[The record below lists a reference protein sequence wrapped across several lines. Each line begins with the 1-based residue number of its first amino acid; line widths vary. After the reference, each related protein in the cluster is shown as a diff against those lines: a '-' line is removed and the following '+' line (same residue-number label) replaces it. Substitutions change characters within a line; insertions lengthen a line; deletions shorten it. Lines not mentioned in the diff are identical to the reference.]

1 MRPALLSCWASA
13 VALASLGS
21 AWANSSGGPPMTTGG
36 PFPGETLCT
45 RCHQGSEANSGAGTL
60 ALLIE
65 GNPASEYAYTP
76 GETVSMIVEFSDP
89 DAARVGFQLT
99 VRSDDGCGQPG
110 SLAAGS
116 STAGSRVRVVAG
128 DCSSSANEVAWATHR
143 RPQNGSSA
151 RFEVAW
157 TAPAESAGP
166 VTVAV
171 AVNGANG
178 DASLQGDKIY
188 SLQTTLQ
195 HSVAPTDPPTIS
207 SGRVIL
213 ADLFSGTTTGAPG
226 AIASASGT
234 DFTSQGTNATGTL
247 DVEGRLA
254 TVLDGSCLEVNSK
267 RAPLFQ
273 VTAERVTFQIPHS
286 AGLGDSTVQ
295 FLRGCDS
302 ADAVRSNA
310 AAFDIA
316 AVQPVFFLFTD
327 DPPAIAA
334 LHTDMALVGEE
345 GAIPGRESR
354 PAVAGDV
361 VTLFGTG
368 FGLVA
373 PHLATGEF
381 AWEAAPVATPSV
393 RALIGEIEVPQENI
407 LYAGAAPSAAGLY
420 QLSVQVPDNVAA
432 GTHGF
437 TLMLDGVSSP
447 SGPKLTVAVPEAE
460 PAEIVPCEV
469 DMVVGPGG
477 SCKAS
482 VAGNEAILTVDE
494 EGQACIAVLG
504 FNLCG
509 NTASEINARITVY
522 GGQLAKNADG
532 TWTIVKLP

>member
-1 MRPALLSCWASA
+1 MRSALLFRWAA
-13 VALASLGS
+13 AIALASLGNAS
-21 AWANSSGGPPMTTGG
+21 ANSSGGPPLTTGG

-45 RCHQGSEANSGAGTL
+45 RCHQGSEANSGAGAL
-60 ALLIE
+60 ALLIG

-89 DAARVGFQLT
+89 DAARVGFQLS

-116 STAGSRVRVVAG
+116 SAAGSKVKVVSG
-128 DCSSSANEVAWATHR
+128 NCGSGANEVAWATHR
-143 RPQNGSSA
+143 RPENGSSA

-157 TAPAESAGP
+157 TAPAASAGP

-188 SLQTTLQ
+188 TLQTTLQ
-195 HSVAPTDPPTIS
+195 HSVAPTDPPMIS
-207 SGRVIL
+207 SGGVIL
-213 ADLFSGTTTGAPG
+213 ADLFSGTATGAPG

-234 DFTSQGTNATGTL
+234 HFTSQGTNATGTL
-247 DVEGRLA
+247 DVAGRLA
-254 TVLDGSCLEVNSK
+254 IVLDGSCLEVNSK

-273 VTAERVTFQIPHS
+273 VTAERVTFQIPAN
-286 AGLGDSTVQ
+286 AGLGDAMVQ
-295 FLRGCDS
+295 FLRGCDG
-302 ADAVRSNA
+302 ADAVRSNS

-316 AVQPVFFLFTD
+316 AVQPVFFLFSD
-327 DPPAIAA
+327 DPPALAA
-334 LHTDMALVGEE
+334 LHPDMALVGEE

-368 FGLVA
+368 FGPVSPPLW
-373 PHLATGEF
+373 TGEF
-381 AWEAAPVATPSV
+381 AWEAAPLATTSV
-393 RALIGEIEVPQENI
+393 RALIGAIEVPRENI
-407 LYAGAAPSAAGLY
+407 LYAGAAPSAPGLY
-420 QLSVQVPDNVAA
+420 QLSVLVPDNVAA

-447 SGPKLTVAVPEAE
+447 SGPKLTVAVPESE

-469 DMVVGPGG
+469 DMVLGPGG
-477 SCKAS
+477 SCKAT
-482 VAGNEAILTVDE
+482 VVGNEAILTIDDE
-494 EGQACIAVLG
+494 GRACIAVLG

-509 NTASEINARITVY
+509 TTASEINARIAVY

-532 TWTIVKLP
+532 TWKVVKVP

>member
-1 MRPALLSCWASA
+1 MRLALGFCWAA
-13 VALASLGS
+13 VVALASLGT
-21 AWANSSGGPPMTTGG
+21 AWANSSGGPPLTTGG

-89 DAARVGFQLT
+89 DAARTGFQLT

-116 STAGSRVRVVAG
+116 SAAGSKVRVVSG
-128 DCSSSANEVAWATHR
+128 NCGSGANEVAWATHR
-143 RPQNGSSA
+143 RPENGSSA

-157 TAPAESAGP
+157 TAPAASAGP

-188 SLQTTLQ
+188 TLQTTLQ
-195 HSVAPTDPPTIS
+195 HSVAPTDPPMIS
-207 SGRVIL
+207 SGGVIL
-213 ADLFSGTTTGAPG
+213 ADLFSGTATGAPG

-234 DFTSQGTNATGTL
+234 HFTSQGTNATGTL
-247 DVEGRLA
+247 DVAGRLA

-273 VTAERVTFQIPHS
+273 VTAEKVTFQIPVN
-286 AGLGDSTVQ
+286 AGLGDATVQ
-295 FLRGCDS
+295 FLRGCDG

-316 AVQPVFFLFTD
+316 AVQPVFFLFSD
-327 DPPAIAA
+327 DPPALAA
-334 LHTDMALVGEE
+334 LHPDMALVGEE

-368 FGLVA
+368 FGPVSPPLW
-373 PHLATGEF
+373 TGEF
-381 AWEAAPVATPSV
+381 AWEAAPLATTSV
-393 RALIGEIEVPQENI
+393 RALIGAIEVPRENI
-407 LYAGAAPSAAGLY
+407 LYAGAAPSAPGLY

-447 SGPKLTVAVPEAE
+447 SGPQLTVAVPVSE

-469 DMVVGPGG
+469 DMVLGPGG
-477 SCKAS
+477 SCKAT
-482 VAGNEAILTVDE
+482 VVGNEAILTIDDE
-494 EGQACIAVLG
+494 GRACIAVLG

-509 NTASEINARITVY
+509 TTASEINARIAVY

-532 TWTIVKLP
+532 TWKVVKVP

>member
-1 MRPALLSCWASA
+1 MQRALRFCWAAA

-21 AWANSSGGPPMTTGG
+21 VWANSSGGPPMTTGG

-60 ALLIE
+60 ALLID

-76 GETVSMIVEFSDP
+76 GETVSLIVEFSDA

-99 VRSDDGCGQPG
+99 VRSEDGCGQPG

-116 STAGSRVRVVAG
+116 SAAGSRVRIVSG
-128 DCSSSANEVAWATHR
+128 NCGSNANEVTWATHR
-143 RPQNGSSA
+143 RPENGSSA

-188 SLQTTLQ
+188 SLQATLQ
-195 HSVAPTDPPTIS
+195 HSVAPSDPPLIS
-207 SGRVIL
+207 SGGVVL

-247 DVEGRLA
+247 DIAGRLA

-273 VTAERVTFQIPHS
+273 LTPERVTFQIPVN
-286 AGLGDSTVQ
+286 AGLGDSKVQ
-295 FLRGCDS
+295 FLRGCDGT
-302 ADAVRSNA
+302 DAVRSNA
-310 AAFDIA
+310 ADFDIA

-334 LHTDMALVGEE
+334 LHADMALVGEE
-345 GAIPGRESR
+345 GALPGRTSR

-368 FGLVA
+368 FGPVSPPLG
-373 PHLATGEF
+373 TGEF
-381 AWEAAPVATPSV
+381 AWEAAPLATTSV

-420 QLSVQVPDNVAA
+420 QLSVRVPDNVAA

-437 TLMLDGVSSP
+437 KLMLDGVSSP
-447 SGPKLTVAVPEAE
+447 SGPKLTVAVPKSE
-460 PAEIVPCEV
+460 PKEIVPCEV

-477 SCKAS
+477 SCKTT
-482 VAGNEAILTVDE
+482 VVGNEAVLTVDE

-509 NTASEINARITVY
+509 NTAGELNARIVVY
-522 GGQLAKNADG
+522 GGQLEKNEDG
-532 TWTIVKLP
+532 TWKIVKLP

>member
-1 MRPALLSCWASA
+1 MQRALRFCWAAA

-76 GETVSMIVEFSDP
+76 GETVSMIVEFSDS

-116 STAGSRVRVVAG
+116 SAAGSRVRIVSG
-128 DCSSSANEVAWATHR
+128 NCSSSASEVTWATHR
-143 RPQNGSSA
+143 RPENGSSA

-195 HSVAPTDPPTIS
+195 HDVAPADPPVIS
-207 SGRVIL
+207 SGGVVL
-213 ADLFSGTTTGAPG
+213 ADLFSGTATGAPG

-247 DVEGRLA
+247 DVAGRLA

-273 VTAERVTFQIPHS
+273 VTAERVTFQIPVN
-286 AGLGDSTVQ
+286 AGLGDSKVQ
-295 FLRGCDS
+295 FLRGCDG

-310 AAFDIA
+310 AAFDMA
-316 AVQPVFFLFTD
+316 SVQPVLFLFSD
-327 DPPAIAA
+327 DPPALAA
-334 LHTDMALVGEE
+334 LHADMALVGEE
-345 GAIPGRESR
+345 GAVPGRESR

-368 FGLVA
+368 FGPVS
-373 PHLATGEF
+373 PPLATGEF
-381 AWEAAPVATPSV
+381 AWEAAPLATTSV
-393 RALIGEIEVPQENI
+393 RALIGEIEVPRENI

-432 GTHGF
+432 GTHEF
-437 TLMLDGVSSP
+437 KLMLDGVSSP
-447 SGPKLTVAVPEAE
+447 SGPKLTVAVPVSE

-477 SCKAS
+477 SCKTT
-482 VAGNEAILTVDE
+482 VVGNEAVLTVDE

-509 NTASEINARITVY
+509 NTAAELNARIVVY
-522 GGQLAKNADG
+522 GGQLEKNEDG
-532 TWTIVKLP
+532 TWKIVKLP

>member
-1 MRPALLSCWASA
+1 MQRALRFCWAAA

-60 ALLIE
+60 ALLID

-76 GETVSMIVEFSDP
+76 GETVSLIVEFSDA

-116 STAGSRVRVVAG
+116 SAAGSRVRIVAG
-128 DCSSSANEVAWATHR
+128 NCSSNANEVTWATHR
-143 RPQNGSSA
+143 RPENGSSA

-195 HSVAPTDPPTIS
+195 HSVAPSDPPVIS
-207 SGRVIL
+207 SGGVVL

-247 DVEGRLA
+247 DVAGRLA

-273 VTAERVTFQIPHS
+273 VTPERVTFQIPVN
-286 AGLGDSTVQ
+286 AGLGDSKVQ
-295 FLRGCDS
+295 FLRGCDGT
-302 ADAVRSNA
+302 DAVRSNA

-316 AVQPVFFLFTD
+316 ALQPVFFLLSD
-327 DPPAIAA
+327 DPPAVAA
-334 LHTDMALVGEE
+334 LHADMALVAEE

-368 FGLVA
+368 FGPVS
-373 PHLATGEF
+373 PPLATGEF
-381 AWEAAPVATPSV
+381 AWEAAPLATTSV
-393 RALIGEIEVPQENI
+393 RAMIGEIEVPQENI

-437 TLMLDGVSSP
+437 TLMLGGVSSA
-447 SGPKLTVAVPEAE
+447 SGPKLTVAVPKSE

-469 DMVVGPGG
+469 DMVVSLGG
-477 SCKAS
+477 SCKTT
-482 VAGNEAILTVDE
+482 VVGNEAILTVDE
-494 EGQACIAVLG
+494 EGRACISVLG

-509 NTASEINARITVY
+509 NTAAELNARIVVY
-522 GGQLAKNADG
+522 GGQVERTEDG
-532 TWTIVKLP
+532 TWKIVKLP

>member
-1 MRPALLSCWASA
+1 MRTALRFCWAPA
-13 VALASLGS
+13 IALASLGS
-21 AWANSSGGPPMTTGG
+21 AWANSSGGPPLTTGG

-45 RCHQGSEANSGAGTL
+45 RCHQGSEANSGAGALTL
-60 ALLIE
+60 AID
-65 GNPASEYAYTP
+65 GSPASEYAYTP

-89 DAARVGFQLT
+89 DAARVGFQLS

-110 SLAAGS
+110 TLAAGS
-116 STAGSRVRVVAG
+116 STAGSKVKIVSG
-128 DCSSSANEVAWATHR
+128 NCGSGANEVAWATHR
-143 RPQNGSSA
+143 RPENGSSA

-157 TAPAESAGP
+157 TAPAASAGP

-188 SLQTTLQ
+188 TLQTTLQ
-195 HSVAPTDPPTIS
+195 HSVAPSEPPTIS
-207 SGRVIL
+207 SGGVIL
-213 ADLFSGTTTGAPG
+213 ADLFSGTATGAPG

-234 DFTSQGTNATGTL
+234 HFTSQGTNATGTL
-247 DVEGRLA
+247 DVAGRLA

-273 VTAERVTFQIPHS
+273 VTAERVTFQIPAN
-286 AGLGDSTVQ
+286 AGLGDATVQ
-295 FLRGCDS
+295 FLRGCDG
-302 ADAVRSNA
+302 ADAVRSNS

-316 AVQPVFFLFTD
+316 AVQPVFFLFSD
-327 DPPAIAA
+327 DPPALAA
-334 LHTDMALVGEE
+334 LHADMALVGEE
-345 GAIPGRESR
+345 GAVPGRESR

-368 FGLVA
+368 FGPVS
-373 PHLATGEF
+373 PPLATGAF
-381 AWEAAPVATPSV
+381 AWEAAPLATTSV
-393 RALIGEIEVPQENI
+393 RALIGEIEVPRENI
-407 LYAGAAPSAAGLY
+407 LYAGAAPSAPGLY

-447 SGPKLTVAVPEAE
+447 SGPQLAVAVPVSE

-469 DMVVGPGG
+469 DMVLGPGD
-477 SCKAS
+477 SCKAT
-482 VAGNEAILTVDE
+482 VVGNETILTIDDE
-494 EGQACIAVLG
+494 GRACIAVLG

-509 NTASEINARITVY
+509 STAGEINARIAVY

-532 TWTIVKLP
+532 TWKVVKVP